1 MASYPP
7 GAKKQK
13 LDFTVDKQVF
23 DAFMK
28 AVSLNGF
35 APQVVI
41 ERAMKKFAET
51 NQI

>member
-13 LDFTVDKQVF
+13 IDYTIDKAIY
-23 DAFMK
+23 DSFMK
-28 AVSLNGF
+28 AVSLKGF
-35 APQVVI
+35 APQVIV

-51 NQI
+51 GQI

>member
-7 GAKKQK
+7 GPKKQK
-13 LDFTVDKQVF
+13 LDYIVDKQVY

-28 AVSLNGF
+28 AVSHKGF

-41 ERAMKKFAET
+41 EKAMRKFAET
-51 NQI
+51 GII